1 MTGKGRKPLPY
12 HERGK
17 NMNKWFIVRRGAQVL
32 DMTFT
37 SIEEAELIALTL
49 AATEGTIW
57 TVQMVIGWD
66 K

>member
-1 MTGKGRKPLPY
+1 
-12 HERGK
+12 
-17 NMNKWFIVRRGAQVL
+17 MNKWFIVRRGAQVL
-32 DMTFT
+32 DMTFS